1 MLIAAPEK
9 LKLLQAGSIP
19 ARALR
24 IIELKI
30 MHALDVALAVVDDFV
45 IAVVDDI
52 AATLASDAV
61 NVNLMILRQLLQ
73 MMRLMLFCIIC
84 YCYFV
89 PLAVYYTGRL

>member
-30 MHALDVALAVVDDFV
+30 MHALDIALAVIDDFV
-45 IAVVDDI
+45 I
-52 AATLASDAV
+52 AATLASDPV
-61 NVNLMILRQLLQ
+61 NVNLMILLQLLQ
-73 MMRLMLFCIIC
+73 VMRLMLIC
-84 YCYFV
+84 NICLCYFV
-89 PLAVYYTGRL
+89 PLAVY

>member
-30 MHALDVALAVVDDFV
+30 MHALDIALAVIDDFV
-45 IAVVDDI
+45 I
-52 AATLASDAV
+52 AATLASDPV
-61 NVNLMILRQLLQ
+61 DVNLMMLLQLLQ
-73 MMRLMLFCIIC
+73 VMRLMLI
-84 YCYFV
+84 
-89 PLAVYYTGRL
+89 

>member
-30 MHALDVALAVVDDFV
+30 MHALDIALAVIDDFV
-45 IAVVDDI
+45 I
-52 AATLASDAV
+52 AATLASDPV
-61 NVNLMILRQLLQ
+61 NANLMILLQLLQ
-73 MMRLMLFCIIC
+73 VMRLMLI
-84 YCYFV
+84 
-89 PLAVYYTGRL
+89 

>member
-30 MHALDVALAVVDDFV
+30 MHALDIALAVIDDFV
-45 IAVVDDI
+45 I
-52 AATLASDAV
+52 AATLASDPV
-61 NVNLMILRQLLQ
+61 NVNLMTLLQLLQ
-73 MMRLMLFCIIC
+73 VMRLMIFCNIC
-84 YCYFV
+84 LCHFV

>member
-30 MHALDVALAVVDDFV
+30 MHALDIALAVIDDFV
-45 IAVVDDI
+45 I
-52 AATLASDAV
+52 AATLASDPV
-61 NVNLMILRQLLQ
+61 NVNLMILLQLLQ
-73 MMRLMLFCIIC
+73 VMRLMLI
-84 YCYFV
+84 
-89 PLAVYYTGRL
+89 G

>member
-30 MHALDVALAVVDDFV
+30 MHALDIALAVIDDFV
-45 IAVVDDI
+45 IA
-52 AATLASDAV
+52 ATLAIDAV
-61 NVNLMILRQLLQ
+61 NVNFMILLQLLQ
-73 MMRLMLFCIIC
+73 VMRLMLI
-84 YCYFV
+84 
-89 PLAVYYTGRL
+89 

>member
-30 MHALDVALAVVDDFV
+30 MHALDIALAVIDDFV
-45 IAVVDDI
+45 I
-52 AATLASDAV
+52 AATLASDPV
-61 NVNLMILRQLLQ
+61 NVNLMILLQLLQ
-73 MMRLMLFCIIC
+73 VMRLMLI
-84 YCYFV
+84 
-89 PLAVYYTGRL
+89 